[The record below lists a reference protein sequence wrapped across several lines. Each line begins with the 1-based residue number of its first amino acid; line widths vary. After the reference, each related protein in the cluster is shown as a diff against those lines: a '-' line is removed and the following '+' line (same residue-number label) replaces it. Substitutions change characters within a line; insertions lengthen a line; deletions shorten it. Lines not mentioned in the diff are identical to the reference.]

1 MRVLGVDPGLR
12 NMGWGVIEAVGSR
25 ITHVANGV
33 CHSSGE
39 DLATRL
45 VSLYTQ
51 MTDVVHNIN
60 LTRLLSKIPL

>member
-33 CHSSGE
+33 
-39 DLATRL
+39 
-45 VSLYTQ
+45 
-51 MTDVVHNIN
+51 
-60 LTRLLSKIPL
+60 LSQFG

>member
-39 DLATRL
+39 NLATR
-45 VSLYTQ
+45 
-51 MTDVVHNIN
+51 
-60 LTRLLSKIPL
+60 